1 VPFGLLSAAGILA
14 IVLPAAIAVTL
25 NRYIVSGLLTGSVK

>member
-1 VPFGLLSAAGILA
+1 MGVPAL
-14 IVLPAAIAVTL
+14 IAVTL

>member
-1 VPFGLLSAAGILA
+1 MSVVAMLSTRRPVAR
-14 IVLPAAIAVTL
+14 AIAVVL